1 MPRKPTWGTPT
12 RSEHHPP
19 LRKRWQF
26 LYPSA
31 IAAAV
36 VAVVLFGGHLVGL
49 RGTLSPG
56 TVTGA
61 HGSIDASCEQ
71 CHTTGHGVSNVRCQR
86 CHDPASGGRLT
97 ASAHVLFGSADP
109 RKAAAAPDLA
119 CATCH
124 VEHKGRRASI
134 SAVPDIQCAQCHFGS
149 LRRHPEFAV
158 LRASTA
164 EAPGMNFGHKKH
176 IEDVMKEQG
185 LTAAAQTCAT
195 CHTKSKPRRDF
206 EPINFDQHCA
216 SCHSKQG
223 SVGVVDPVP
232 LTDVVDLEGLKARG
246 LTAAVAALKPED
258 FEVAR
263 GKISRP
269 SLRHRDAWVIFN
281 LAKLRA
287 EGDPEAFAGERARV
301 EARIASL
308 ERRLAAA
315 TPFAALDKASLQDRA
330 TALQRE
336 REGAAARLAAQAAA
350 GDAST
355 GVARLQE
362 IETGLRGADAAAADE
377 VSKLRTAASEKGA
390 GPAPLP
396 TADFEA
402 RRQEVLALLEAVE
415 AADPALKPRTAD
427 LRRRIVALVPGENAA
442 DLLAR
447 VRDQRQASLDR
458 LKDEIKL
465 RDQGIAPP
473 RASLLDAERRDLQ
486 RALDEARAQLAAL
499 ASAATTSTLTDAE
512 REKKRETA
520 TVLAA
525 ACTKCHIL
533 KAGAFAP
540 VRAAR
545 PVLARAR
552 FIHEPH
558 LIQADCA
565 KCHPGIEASKVS
577 KDLNFK
583 GIQSCR
589 ECHKAF
595 QARQDCRECH
605 LFHPKAVP

>member
-12 RSEHHPP
+12 RAEHHPS

-31 IAAAV
+31 IAAAA
-36 VAVVLFGGHLVGL
+36 VAVVLIGGHLVGL
-49 RGTLSPG
+49 RGSLSPG

-71 CHTTGHGVSNVRCQR
+71 CHTTGRGVSNVRCQR
-86 CHDPASGGRLT
+86 CHDPASAGRLT
-97 ASAHVLFGSADP
+97 ASAHVLFGSSDP

-124 VEHKGRRASI
+124 VEHKGRSATI
-134 SAVPDIQCAQCHFGS
+134 SAVPDIQCARCHFGS

-158 LRASTA
+158 LRASTT

-185 LTAAAQTCAT
+185 LTQPAQTCAT
-195 CHTKSKPRRDF
+195 CHQKNQARRDF

-232 LTDVVDLEGLKARG
+232 LTDVVDLEGLKARS
-246 LTAAVAALKPED
+246 LTPAVAAFKPEE

-263 GKISRP
+263 GKIARP
-269 SLRHRDAWVIFN
+269 SLHHRDAWVIFN
-281 LAKLRA
+281 LARLRA
-287 EGDPEAFAGERARV
+287 ESDPEAFAGERARV

-308 ERRLAAA
+308 ERKLAAA
-315 TPFAALDKASLQDRA
+315 TPFASLDRA
-330 TALQRE
+330 ALVDRAAALQRE
-336 REGAAARLAAQAAA
+336 SEGASQRLAALGGA

-355 GVARLQE
+355 GVGRLQE
-362 IETGLRGADAAAADE
+362 IETGLRATDAAAADE
-377 VSKLRTAASEKGA
+377 IAKLRTEASAKGA

-396 TADFEA
+396 IADFEA
-402 RRQEVLALLEAVE
+402 RRQEVLGLLEAVE

-427 LRRRIVALVPGENAA
+427 LRRRIVALQPGENAA
-442 DLLAR
+442 DLLGR

-465 RDQGIAPP
+465 RDQGIGPP
-473 RASLLDAERRDLQ
+473 RGALLDANRRDIE
-486 RALDEARAQLAAL
+486 RALAEARAQLAAL
-499 ASAATTSTLTDAE
+499 QAAATTSTLTDEE
-512 REKKRETA
+512 RQKKRETA
-520 TVLAA
+520 AVLAA

-595 QARQDCRECH
+595 QAKQDCRECH

>member
-36 VAVVLFGGHLVGL
+36 VAVVLIGGHLVGM

-56 TVTGA
+56 SVTGA
-61 HGSIDASCEQ
+61 HGSIDTSCEQ
-71 CHTTGHGVSNVRCQR
+71 CHTTGRGVSNVRCQR
-86 CHDPASGGRLT
+86 CHDPASAGRLT
-97 ASAHVLFGSADP
+97 ASAHVLFGSGDP
-109 RKAAAAPDLA
+109 RKAAAVPDLA
-119 CATCH
+119 CAKCH

-164 EAPGMNFGHKKH
+164 EAPGMTFGHKNH

-185 LTAAAQTCAT
+185 ITAAQTCAT
-195 CHTKSKPRRDF
+195 CHQNSAPRRDF
-206 EPINFDQHCA
+206 APINFEQHCA
-216 SCHSKQG
+216 SCHSKEG

-232 LTDVVDLEGLKARG
+232 LTDVVDLEGLKTRG
-246 LTAAVAALKPED
+246 LAAAVAALKPEE
-258 FEVAR
+258 FEIAR
-263 GKISRP
+263 GKVARP
-269 SLRHRDAWVIFN
+269 SVRHRDPWVLFN
-281 LAKLRA
+281 LDKLRA
-287 EGDPEAFAGERARV
+287 ESDPEAFAGERARI
-301 EARIASL
+301 EARIAAL

-315 TPFAALDKASLQDRA
+315 TPFASLDKPALQERA

-336 REGAAARLAAQAAA
+336 SEGASQRLGALGSA

-355 GVARLQE
+355 GVARLDE
-362 IETGLRGADAAAADE
+362 IETGLRATDSAAADE
-377 VSKLRTAASEKGA
+377 IAKLRASASEKGA

-396 TADFEA
+396 AADFEA
-402 RRQEVLALLEAVE
+402 RRQEVLGLLEAVE
-415 AADPALKPRTAD
+415 AADPSLKPRTAD

-447 VRDQRQASLDR
+447 VRDQRQAALDR
-458 LKDEIKL
+458 LKDEIQL

-473 RASLLDAERRDLQ
+473 RAALLDAERRDLQ
-486 RALDEARAQLAAL
+486 RALGEARTQLATLTAV
-499 ASAATTSTLTDAE
+499 ATPVTLTDEE
-512 REKKRETA
+512 RQKKRETA
-520 TVLAA
+520 EVLAA
-525 ACTKCHIL
+525 ACTKCHLL

-577 KDLNFK
+577 KDLNFN

-589 ECHKAF
+589 ECHKPF
-595 QARQDCRECH
+595 EARQDCRECH
-605 LFHPKAVP
+605 RFHPKAVP

>member
-12 RSEHHPP
+12 RAKHHPP

-31 IAAAV
+31 IAAAA
-36 VAVVLFGGHLVGL
+36 VAVILVAGHLVGL

-71 CHTTGHGVSNVRCQR
+71 CHTTGRGVSNVRCQR
-86 CHDPASGGRLT
+86 CHDPASAGRLT
-97 ASAHVLFGSADP
+97 ASAHVLFGSGDP
-109 RKAAAAPDLA
+109 RKAAAAPDLV

-134 SAVPDIQCAQCHFGS
+134 SAVPDIQCAQCHFGT

-195 CHTKSKPRRDF
+195 CHQKNQPRRDF
-206 EPINFDQHCA
+206 EPIGFDQHCA

-232 LTDVVDLEGLKARG
+232 LTDVVDLEGLKASG
-246 LTAAVAALKPED
+246 LSPAVAALKPEE

-263 GKISRP
+263 GKIARP
-269 SLRHRDAWVIFN
+269 SLHHRDAWVIFN
-281 LAKLRA
+281 LARLRA
-287 EGDPEAFAGERARV
+287 QSDPEAFASERARV

-308 ERRLAAA
+308 ERKLASA
-315 TPFAALDKASLQDRA
+315 TPFASLDRA
-330 TALQRE
+330 ALVERASALQRE
-336 REGAAARLAAQAAA
+336 SEGANQRLAAQAAA

-355 GVARLQE
+355 GVARLSE

-377 VSKLRTAASEKGA
+377 ISKLRAAAAEKGA

-402 RRQEVLALLEAVE
+402 RRQEVLGLLEAVE
-415 AADPALKPRTAD
+415 AADPALKPRTSD
-427 LRRRIVALVPGENAA
+427 LRRRIVALQPGENAA
-442 DLLAR
+442 DLLGR

-465 RDQGIAPP
+465 RDQGIGPP
-473 RASLLDAERRDLQ
+473 RGALLDANRRDLE
-486 RALDEARAQLAAL
+486 RALADARGQLLALKAA
-499 ASAATTSTLTDAE
+499 ASTSTLTDEE
-512 REKKRETA
+512 RQKKRETA
-520 TVLAA
+520 VVLAA
-525 ACTKCHIL
+525 ACTKCHLL
-533 KAGAFAP
+533 KAGAFMP

-589 ECHKAF
+589 ECHKPF

>member
-36 VAVVLFGGHLVGL
+36 VAVVLIGGHLVGM

-56 TVTGA
+56 SVTGA
-61 HGSIDASCEQ
+61 HGSIDTSCEQ
-71 CHTTGHGVSNVRCQR
+71 CHTTGRGVSNVRCQR
-86 CHDPASGGRLT
+86 CHDPASAGRLT
-97 ASAHVLFGSADP
+97 ASAHVLFGSGDP
-109 RKAAAAPDLA
+109 RKAAAVPDLA
-119 CATCH
+119 CAKCH

-185 LTAAAQTCAT
+185 FTAAQTCAT
-195 CHTKSKPRRDF
+195 CHQKSAPRRDF
-206 EPINFDQHCA
+206 EPISFDQHCA
-216 SCHSKQG
+216 SCHSKGG

-246 LTAAVAALKPED
+246 LAAAVAALKPED
-258 FEVAR
+258 FEIAR
-263 GKISRP
+263 GKVARP
-269 SLRHRDAWVIFN
+269 SLRHRDPWVLFN
-281 LAKLRA
+281 LDKLRA
-287 EGDPEAFAGERARV
+287 ESDPEAFAGERARI
-301 EARIASL
+301 EARIAAL

-315 TPFAALDKASLQDRA
+315 TPFASLDKPALQERA

-336 REGAAARLAAQAAA
+336 SEGATQRLGALGSA

-355 GVARLQE
+355 GVARLEE
-362 IETGLRGADAAAADE
+362 IETGLRATDAAAADE
-377 VSKLRTAASEKGA
+377 IAKLRAAASEKGA

-396 TADFEA
+396 AADFEA
-402 RRQEVLALLEAVE
+402 RRQEVLGLLEAVE

-447 VRDQRQASLDR
+447 VRDQRQAALDR
-458 LKDEIKL
+458 LKDEIQL

-473 RASLLDAERRDLQ
+473 RAALLDAERRDLQ
-486 RALDEARAQLAAL
+486 RALGEARAQLATLTAV
-499 ASAATTSTLTDAE
+499 AAPVTLTDEE
-512 REKKRETA
+512 RQKKRETA
-520 TVLAA
+520 EVLAA
-525 ACTKCHIL
+525 ACTKCHLL
-533 KAGAFAP
+533 KAGAFVP

-577 KDLNFK
+577 KDLNFN

-589 ECHKAF
+589 ECHKPF
-595 QARQDCRECH
+595 EARQDCRECH
-605 LFHPKAVP
+605 RFHPKAVP

>member
-12 RSEHHPP
+12 RAEHHPP

-31 IAAAV
+31 IAGAV
-36 VAVVLFGGHLVGL
+36 VAVILIGGHLLGA

-61 HGSIDASCEQ
+61 HGSIDSSCEQ
-71 CHTTGHGVSNVRCQR
+71 CHTTGQGVSNVRCQR
-86 CHDPASGGRLT
+86 CHDPASGGRLAAT
-97 ASAHVLFGSADP
+97 AHVLFGSSDP

-124 VEHKGRRASI
+124 VEHKGRSATI
-134 SAVPDIQCAQCHFGS
+134 SAVPDIQCAKCHFGS
-149 LRRHPEFAV
+149 LRGHPEFAV

-185 LTAAAQTCAT
+185 LTQAAQTCAT
-195 CHTKSKPRRDF
+195 CHTKSQPRRDF
-206 EPINFDQHCA
+206 EPLTFDQHCA
-216 SCHSKQG
+216 SCHSKEG
-223 SVGVVDPVP
+223 SVGTMDPVP

-246 LTAAVAALKPED
+246 LSPAVAALKPEE

-263 GKISRP
+263 GKIARP

-281 LAKLRA
+281 LARLRA
-287 EGDPEAFAGERARV
+287 ESDPEAFAGERARI

-308 ERRLAAA
+308 ERKLATA
-315 TPFAALDKASLQDRA
+315 TPFASLDRA
-330 TALQRE
+330 ALVERAAALQRE
-336 REGAAARLAAQAAA
+336 SEGAAQRLGAQAGA

-355 GVARLQE
+355 GVGRLQE

-377 VSKLRTAASEKGA
+377 ISKLRASASEKAA

-402 RRQEVLALLEAVE
+402 RRQEVLGLLEAVE

-427 LRRRIVALVPGENAA
+427 LRRRIVALQPGENAA
-442 DLLAR
+442 DLLGR
-447 VRDQRQASLDR
+447 VRDQRQASLGR
-458 LKDEIKL
+458 LQDEIKL

-473 RASLLDAERRDLQ
+473 RLALLDAERRDLQ
-486 RALDEARAQLAAL
+486 RALTDARTQLAAL
-499 ASAATTSTLTDAE
+499 QAASSTTALTDEE
-512 REKKRETA
+512 RQRKRETA
-520 TVLAA
+520 AVVAA

-533 KAGAFAP
+533 KAGGFAP

-552 FIHEPH
+552 FVHQPH
-558 LIQADCA
+558 LLQADCA

-589 ECHKAF
+589 ECHKPF
-595 QARQDCRECH
+595 QASQDCRECH